1 MPVISFM
8 NSIKLQLSKSLILL
22 CILTL
27 TSQLVLAGS
36 IIGLKCEHLI
46 NPIGI
51 DNPNPRLS
59 WMMKDE
65 SKGAL
70 QRAYRIIVGT
80 DSLNLSGKMDVQ
92 WDSGQTS
99 SGNNLVNYN
108 GRALMPFT
116 KYFWHVEVLDKDNK
130 LISSLISSFETGM
143 MGMENWRGAW
153 ISDRNDINT
162 RPAPYFRRVFESGK
176 QIKSARAYI
185 VASGLYELY
194 LNGQKVGNHRLDPM
208 YTRFDRRNLYVT
220 YDVTLNLRQGKNAIG
235 VLLGNGWYNHQA
247 MAVWNFD
254 KAPWRARP
262 TFCLDL
268 RITYTDGT
276 SEIITSGS
284 DWKTSLS
291 PITSNNIYTAEH
303 YDARLEQKGWNT
315 IAFDD
320 TKWKDITLRAA
331 PSKNI
336 VAQSMH
342 PIRNVEEI
350 ATKKLSKFNDTTY
363 VFDLG
368 RNIAGV
374 SKIKVT
380 GPAGTVIRLKHSE
393 RLYAN
398 GRADLSNIEVY
409 YRPKDNT
416 DPFQTDIFILNGS
429 GEEDF
434 MPLFNYKGFRY
445 VEVTAS
451 NPIKLQEKSLIGYFM
466 HSDVPPVG
474 KLASSNPLIDKIW
487 WATNNSYLSNLFGLP
502 TDCPQREK
510 NGWTGD
516 GHFAV
521 ETGLYN
527 FDAITV
533 YEKWMGDHRDE
544 QQPNGV
550 LPDIIPTGGWG
561 YGTANG
567 TDWTSTIAI
576 IPWNIYMFYGDTKA
590 LFDNYKNIKQ
600 YVDYV
605 NSISKD
611 GLTTFGR
618 GDWVPVK
625 SSSNLEYTSSVYFYV
640 DADIL
645 AKTAKLFNNQ
655 NDYLT
660 YRALADKIKKA
671 INTKFFN
678 AETGIYGSGVQ
689 TELSMAL
696 QWNIV
701 EDGDRQRVA
710 ENLAK
715 RVAADGMHIDVGVLG
730 AKAVLNA
737 LSDNG
742 QAETAYKLAS
752 QDTYPGWGWWIVNGA
767 TTLLEN
773 WDMKATRDISDNH
786 MMFGEIGGWFF
797 KGIGGIKID
806 EKNPGFKNILL
817 RPHFVK
823 GLDHFTAS
831 HESPY
836 GTILSSWKK
845 NNKGVKYEVKVP
857 ANSTASVE
865 IPVIEGKNLY
875 LNGKVSQNKISIS
888 AGRYLFEIR

>member
-1 MPVISFM
+1 MSVIKS
-8 NSIKLQLSKSLILL
+8 NLLSYFLLFILL
-22 CILTL
+22 F
-27 TSQLVLAGS
+27 SGAQSAKANG
-36 IIGLKCEHLI
+36 IIKLKCEHLI
-46 NPIGI
+46 NPIGV

-59 WMMKDE
+59 WLMDDNR
-65 SKGAL
+65 KGAL
-70 QRAYRIIVGT
+70 QKAYRIIVGT
-80 DSLNLSGKMDVQ
+80 DSLQLKGNVNIQ
-92 WDSGQTS
+92 WDTEKVNS
-99 SGNNLVNYN
+99 SKSLITYK

-116 KYFWHVEVLDKDNK
+116 KYFWKVDVLDQHDK
-130 LISSLISSFETGM
+130 LISSKIASFEMGM
-143 MGMENWRGAW
+143 MGAENWKGTW
-153 ISDRNDINT
+153 ISDGNDINV
-162 RPAPYFRRVFESGK
+162 RPAPYFRNVFESAR
-176 QIKSARAYI
+176 QVKSARAYI
-185 VASGLYELY
+185 VAAGFYELY
-194 LNGQKVGNHRLDPM
+194 LNGKKVGNHRLDPM

-220 YDVTLNLRQGKNAIG
+220 YDVTSNIRQGKNAIG
-235 VLLGNGWYNHQA
+235 VILGNGWYNHQA

-254 KAPWRARP
+254 QAPWRARP
-262 TFCLDL
+262 AFCFDL

-276 SEIITSGS
+276 TETITSGS
-284 DWKTSLS
+284 TWKTSLG
-291 PITSNNIYTAEH
+291 PVISNNIYTAEH
-303 YDARLEQKGWNT
+303 YDARLEQEGWNKVD
-315 IAFDD
+315 FDD
-320 TKWKDITLRAA
+320 TKWHGINLRAA

-336 VAQSMH
+336 VAQTMH

-350 ATKKLSKFNDTTY
+350 KAKSLRKFNDTLY
-363 VFDLG
+363 LYDLG

-374 SKIKVT
+374 SKIRASGKK
-380 GPAGTVIRLKHSE
+380 GTVIKLKHAE
-393 RLYAN
+393 RLSAN
-398 GRADLSNIEVY
+398 GRADLSNIDVY
-409 YRPKDNT
+409 YRPKDDT
-416 DPFQTDIFILNGS
+416 DPFQTDIFILKGN
-429 GEEDF
+429 GEEEF
-434 MPLFNYKGFRY
+434 MPLFNYKGFQY
-445 VEVTAS
+445 VEITS
-451 NPIKLQEKSLIGYFM
+451 SEPIRLEKKSLVAYFM
-466 HSDVPPVG
+466 HSDVPAIG
-474 KLASSNPLIDKIW
+474 KIASSNPLIDKIW

-527 FDAITV
+527 FDALTV
-533 YEKWMGDHRDE
+533 YEKWLGDHRDE

-550 LPDIIPTGGWG
+550 LPDIIPTSGWG

-590 LFDNYKNIKQ
+590 LADNYSNIKQ

-625 SSSNLEYTSSVYFYV
+625 STSNLEYTSSIYFYV

-645 AKTAKLFNNQ
+645 AKTAKLFDKQ
-655 NDYLT
+655 NDYLV
-660 YRALADKIKKA
+660 YSALANKIKKA
-671 INTKFFN
+671 INNKYFD
-678 AETGIYGSGVQ
+678 AEKVSYGTGVQ

-701 EDGDRQRVA
+701 EDEYRLKLA

-742 QAETAYKLAS
+742 QAETAYKLAA
-752 QDTYPGWGWWIVNGA
+752 QDTFPGWGWWIANGA
-767 TTLLEN
+767 TTLHEN
-773 WDMKATRDISDNH
+773 WDIKATRDISDNH

-806 EKNPGFKNILL
+806 EQQPGFKNILL
-817 RPHFVK
+817 QPHFVA
-823 GLDHFTAS
+823 GLTHFTAS

-836 GTILSSWKK
+836 GTILSSWKRYA
-845 NNKGVKYEVKVP
+845 KGVKYDVKIP
-857 ANSTASVE
+857 ANATASITIPE
-865 IPVIEGKNLY
+865 ITGKKVY
-875 LNGKVSQNKISIS
+875 LNGKVINNKLEMP
-888 AGRYLFEIR
+888 AGRYVFEIR

>member
-1 MPVISFM
+1 M
-8 NSIKLQLSKSLILL
+8 NSIKPQLLKSIILI

-27 TSQLVLAGS
+27 TVQLAFAGS

-46 NPIGI
+46 SPIGI

-65 SKGAL
+65 RKGAV
-70 QRAYRIIVGT
+70 QQAYRIIVGT

-108 GRALMPFT
+108 GRALMLFT
-116 KYFWHVEVLDKDNK
+116 KYFWRVEVWDKDNK
-130 LISSLISSFETGM
+130 LISSSISSFETGM
-143 MGMENWRGAW
+143 MGMGNWRGTW

-162 RPAPYFRRVFESGK
+162 RPAPYFRKVFETGK
-176 QIKSARAYI
+176 QVKSARAYI

-194 LNGQKVGNHRLDPM
+194 LNGKKVGNHRLDPM

-220 YDVTLNLRQGKNAIG
+220 YDVTSNLQQGKNAVG

-315 IAFDD
+315 VDFDD
-320 TKWKDITLRAA
+320 AKWKDITLRAA

-336 VAQSMH
+336 VAQNMH

-350 ATKKLSKFNDTTY
+350 TTKKLRKFNDTTY
-363 VFDLG
+363 LFDLG

-374 SKIKVT
+374 CKIKVS

-398 GRADLSNIEVY
+398 GRADLSNIDVY

-416 DPFQTDIFILNGS
+416 DPFQTDIFILNGN
-429 GEEDF
+429 GEEEF

-451 NPIKLQEKSLIGYFM
+451 NPVKLQEKSLTGYFM
-466 HSDVPPVG
+466 HSDVPPIG

-487 WATNNSYLSNLFGLP
+487 WATNNSYLSNLFGFP

-576 IPWNIYMFYGDTKA
+576 IPWNIYMFYGDSKA
-590 LFDNYKNIKQ
+590 LSDNYKNIKQ

-671 INTKFFN
+671 INAKFFN

-696 QWNIV
+696 QWDIV
-701 EDGDRQRVA
+701 EDEFRQRVA

-752 QDTYPGWGWWIVNGA
+752 QNTYPGWGWWIVNGA

-773 WDMKATRDISDNH
+773 WDMNATRDISDNH

-797 KGIGGIKID
+797 KGIAGIKID

-817 RPHFVK
+817 RPHFVE

-845 NNKGVKYEVKVP
+845 NAKGVKYEVKVP

-865 IPVIEGKNLY
+865 IPAVEGKEVY
-875 LNGKVSQNKISIS
+875 LNGKLIQNKTDIS
-888 AGRYLFEIR
+888 AGSYLFEIR

>member
-1 MPVISFM
+1 MSVIKS
-8 NSIKLQLSKSLILL
+8 NLLSYFLLFILL
-22 CILTL
+22 F
-27 TSQLVLAGS
+27 SGAQPAKANG
-36 IIGLKCEHLI
+36 IIKLKCEHLT
-46 NPIGI
+46 NPIGV

-59 WMMKDE
+59 WLMDDNR
-65 SKGAL
+65 KGAS
-70 QRAYRIIVGT
+70 QKAYRIIVGT
-80 DSLNLSGKMDVQ
+80 DSLQLKGNMNIQ
-92 WDSGQTS
+92 WDTEKVNS
-99 SGNNLVNYN
+99 SNSLITYK

-116 KYFWHVEVLDKDNK
+116 KYFWKVDVLDQHDK
-130 LISSLISSFETGM
+130 LISSKIASFEMGM
-143 MGMENWRGAW
+143 MGAENWKGTW
-153 ISDRNDINT
+153 ISDGNDINT
-162 RPAPYFRRVFESGK
+162 RPAPYFRNVFESAR
-176 QIKSARAYI
+176 QVKSARAYI
-185 VASGLYELY
+185 VAAGLYELY
-194 LNGQKVGNHRLDPM
+194 LNGKKVGNHRLDPM

-220 YDVTLNLRQGKNAIG
+220 YDVTSNIRQGKNAIG
-235 VLLGNGWYNHQA
+235 VILGNGWYNHQA

-254 KAPWRARP
+254 QAPWRARP
-262 TFCLDL
+262 AFCFDL

-276 SEIITSGS
+276 TETITSGS
-284 DWKTSLS
+284 TWKTSLG
-291 PITSNNIYTAEH
+291 PIISNNIYTAEH
-303 YDARLEQKGWNT
+303 YDARLEQEGWNKVD
-315 IAFDD
+315 FDD
-320 TKWKDITLRAA
+320 TKWHGINLRAA

-336 VAQSMH
+336 VAQTMH

-350 ATKKLSKFNDTTY
+350 KAKSLRKFNDTLY
-363 VFDLG
+363 LYDLG

-374 SKIKVT
+374 SKIKVS
-380 GPAGTVIRLKHSE
+380 GKKGTVIKLKHAE
-393 RLYAN
+393 RLSAN
-398 GRADLSNIEVY
+398 GRADLSNIDVY
-409 YRPKDNT
+409 YRPKDAT
-416 DPFQTDIFILNGS
+416 DPFQTDIFILKGN
-429 GEEDF
+429 GEEEF
-434 MPLFNYKGFRY
+434 MPLFNYKGFQY
-445 VEVTAS
+445 VEITS
-451 NPIKLQEKSLIGYFM
+451 SEPIRLEKKSLVAYFM
-466 HSDVPPVG
+466 HSDVPAIG
-474 KLASSNPLIDKIW
+474 KIASSNPLIDKIW

-527 FDAITV
+527 FDALTV
-533 YEKWMGDHRDE
+533 YEKWLGDHRDE

-550 LPDIIPTGGWG
+550 LPDIIPTSGWG

-590 LFDNYKNIKQ
+590 LADNYSNIKQ

-625 SSSNLEYTSSVYFYV
+625 STSNLEYTSSIYFYV

-645 AKTAKLFNNQ
+645 AKTAKLFDKQ
-655 NDYLT
+655 NDYLI
-660 YRALADKIKKA
+660 YSALANKIKKA
-671 INTKFFN
+671 INNKYFD
-678 AETGIYGSGVQ
+678 AEKVSYGSGVQ

-701 EDGDRQRVA
+701 EDEYRLKLA

-742 QAETAYKLAS
+742 QAETAYKLAA
-752 QDTYPGWGWWIVNGA
+752 QDTFPGWGWWIANGA
-767 TTLLEN
+767 TTLHEN
-773 WDMKATRDISDNH
+773 WDIKATRDISDNH

-806 EKNPGFKNILL
+806 EQQPGFKNILL
-817 RPHFVK
+817 QPHFVA
-823 GLDHFTAS
+823 GLTHFTAS

-836 GTILSSWKK
+836 GTVLSSWKRSA
-845 NNKGVKYEVKVP
+845 KGVKYDVKIP
-857 ANSTASVE
+857 ANATASITIPE
-865 IPVIEGKNLY
+865 IAGKKVY
-875 LNGKVSQNKISIS
+875 LNGKVINNKLEMP
-888 AGRYLFEIR
+888 AGRYVFEIR